1 MELIYKYSLYSVN
14 ETTPYFNVVGEV
26 KFSNNIKSFDGCV
39 NSTTLI
45 DWQTLN
51 VKEQMGEI
59 IVTFK
64 QGIYNNIKEDA
75 EMLIKSI
82 FLNIN
87 NNISK

>member
-1 MELIYKYSLYSVN
+1 
-14 ETTPYFNVVGEV
+14 
-26 KFSNNIKSFDGCV
+26 
-39 NSTTLI
+39 
-45 DWQTLN
+45 
-51 VKEQMGEI
+51 MGEI